1 MFSLLFLLVEFSS
14 TVHSLELQ
22 VIYWELKPYIWV
34 NNGTLDGILPF
45 ILEKASTLC
54 STKKNN
60 VTVSYSVNLLT
71 LINFERVLAS
81 EKPKYGKGKLS
92 NITKD
97 TRNLVVWFP
106 YPVSLRKKE
115 NNPIHLRGLKVYNF
129 VYASSI
135 SIIMSQDHIAVSR
148 KILYGVYT
156 CTPLLLQLFFCSII
170 AAITIWLAERGKNPN
185 INQSFVQGTGMSLW
199 WSHVTITTTGYGDI
213 APVTVI
219 GRVVASAWMIL
230 SIFIISIITATIT
243 ESVIGLSSLNIFEKS
258 IAVLKYSH
266 EERVAIENYKRDQNN
281 VKAFESYEKVIQA
294 LKNKECYAALI
305 NSDVATWYENNLR
318 SHNDS
323 PLVVVSNIPLE
334 IPVHLLITKN
344 SKNNETRSFFR
355 CMMQQYKDEIITWSI
370 KYFKKPLK
378 TETVY
383 SPKTFSEAVKTTHFM
398 ALGIISV
405 ILIVAC
411 LLYEYLIWRKTA
423 VA

>member
-97 TRNLVVWFP
+97 TKNPVVWFP
-106 YPVSLRKKE
+106 YPVSIRKKE
-115 NNPIHLRGLKVYNF
+115 NNPIHLRGLKIYNF

-185 INQSFVQGTGMSLW
+185 INQSFVQGTGMSL
-199 WSHVTITTTGYGDI
+199 
-213 APVTVI
+213 
-219 GRVVASAWMIL
+219 
-230 SIFIISIITATIT
+230 
-243 ESVIGLSSLNIFEKS
+243 
-258 IAVLKYSH
+258 
-266 EERVAIENYKRDQNN
+266 
-281 VKAFESYEKVIQA
+281 
-294 LKNKECYAALI
+294 
-305 NSDVATWYENNLR
+305 
-318 SHNDS
+318 
-323 PLVVVSNIPLE
+323 
-334 IPVHLLITKN
+334 
-344 SKNNETRSFFR
+344 
-355 CMMQQYKDEIITWSI
+355 
-370 KYFKKPLK
+370 
-378 TETVY
+378 
-383 SPKTFSEAVKTTHFM
+383 
-398 ALGIISV
+398 
-405 ILIVAC
+405 
-411 LLYEYLIWRKTA
+411 
-423 VA
+423 